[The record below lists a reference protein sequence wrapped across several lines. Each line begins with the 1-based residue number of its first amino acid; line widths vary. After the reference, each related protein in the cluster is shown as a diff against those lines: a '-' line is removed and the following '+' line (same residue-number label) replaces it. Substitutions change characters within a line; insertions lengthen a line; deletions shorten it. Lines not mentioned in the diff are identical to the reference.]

1 MSERTD
7 QARQAITDGVFFTM
21 PPVLSRGRNEL
32 SRDEVLTIHR
42 ERLMIAA
49 TELLASD
56 GYRGV
61 GVREIT
67 ARARI
72 SRAAFY
78 AAFDDK
84 DACIFAAYERFI
96 DILLAR
102 LTAVVVPSSTP
113 TATVNSFLAAYLS
126 TLQLDLVAA
135 RAFHVEFES
144 LGAAARERRRAGTTR
159 LATLIRDAQIAISDT
174 PPAPLSDHIGG
185 VYAVRD
191 LVSDA
196 LDQSAA
202 PELLSL
208 LPVMELW
215 TTRLL
220 TLNRR

>member
-1 MSERTD
+1 MSERIE
-7 QARQAITDGVFFTM
+7 RPSSSVTDGVFFTM
-21 PPVLSRGRNEL
+21 PPVLSRGRHDL
-32 SRDEVLTIHR
+32 SRDDVLAIHR

-49 TELLASD
+49 TELLASE

-84 DACIFAAYERFI
+84 DACVFAAYDRFI
-96 DILLAR
+96 EVLLAR
-102 LTAVVVPSSTP
+102 LTAVMVPSATP
-113 TATVNSFLAAYLS
+113 TATVNSFLEAYLS

-144 LGAAARERRRAGTTR
+144 LGAAARKCRRAGTTR
-159 LATLIRDAQIAISDT
+159 LAALIRDAQAAIGDT

-202 PELLSL
+202 PELLNL
-208 LPVMELW
+208 LPVMKLW

-220 TLNRR
+220 ALQR

>member
-1 MSERTD
+1 MSERID
-7 QARQAITDGVFFTM
+7 EPRAHITDGVFFTM
-21 PPVLSRGRNEL
+21 PPVLSRGRHEL
-32 SRDEVLTIHR
+32 SRDEVLAVHR

-72 SRAAFY
+72 SRSAFY
-78 AAFDDK
+78 ETFDDK
-84 DACIFAAYERFI
+84 DACVFAAYDRFI
-96 DILLAR
+96 EVLLGR
-102 LTAVVVPSSTP
+102 LTAVIASSSTA
-113 TATVNSFLAAYLS
+113 TATVNSLLEAYLS

-144 LGAAARERRRAGTTR
+144 LGAAARACRRAGTTR
-159 LATLIRDAQIAISDT
+159 LAALIRDAQLAISDT

-196 LDQSAA
+196 LDQSVA

-208 LPVMELW
+208 LPVMSLW

-220 TLNRR
+220 TLHR

>member
-1 MSERTD
+1 MSERIDETPVN
-7 QARQAITDGVFFTM
+7 ITDGIFFTM
-21 PPVLSRGRNEL
+21 PPVLSRGRHEL
-32 SRDEVLTIHR
+32 SREEVLVIHR

-56 GYRGV
+56 GYQGV

-67 ARARI
+67 ARARV

-84 DACIFAAYERFI
+84 DACVFAAYERFI
-96 DILLAR
+96 EVLLSR
-102 LTAVVVPSSTP
+102 LTAVMAPSSTA
-113 TATVNSFLAAYLS
+113 TATVNSFLEAYLS

-144 LGAAARERRRAGTTR
+144 LGAAARKCRRDGTTR
-159 LATLIRDAQIAISDT
+159 LATLIRDAQAAISDT

-208 LPVMELW
+208 LPVMSLW

-220 TLNRR
+220 ALKR

>member
-1 MSERTD
+1 M
-7 QARQAITDGVFFTM
+7 
-21 PPVLSRGRNEL
+21 
-32 SRDEVLTIHR
+32 
-42 ERLMIAA
+42 
-49 TELLASD
+49 
-56 GYRGV
+56 
-61 GVREIT
+61 REIT

-84 DACIFAAYERFI
+84 DACVFAAYDRFI
-96 DILLAR
+96 EVLLAR
-102 LTAVVVPSSTP
+102 LTAVMVPSATP
-113 TATVNSFLAAYLS
+113 TATVNSFLEAYLS

-144 LGAAARERRRAGTTR
+144 LGAAARKCRRAGTTR
-159 LATLIRDAQIAISDT
+159 LAALIRDAQAAIGDT

-202 PELLSL
+202 PELLNL
-208 LPVMELW
+208 LPVMKLW

-220 TLNRR
+220 ALQR

>member
-1 MSERTD
+1 MSERIDPTPVS
-7 QARQAITDGVFFTM
+7 ITDGVFFTI
-21 PPVLSRGRNEL
+21 PPVLSRGRHDL
-32 SRDEVLTIHR
+32 SRDEVLAIHR

-49 TELLASD
+49 TELLAAH
-56 GYRGV
+56 GYGGV

-67 ARARI
+67 ARARV

-84 DACIFAAYERFI
+84 DSCVFSAYERFI
-96 DILLAR
+96 EVLLAR
-102 LTAVVVPSSTP
+102 LAAAVVPAHTEAASVD
-113 TATVNSFLAAYLS
+113 SFLEAYLS

-144 LGAAARERRRAGTTR
+144 LGAAARKCRRDGTTR
-159 LATLIRDAQIAISDT
+159 LATLIRDAQAAISDT

-196 LDQSAA
+196 LDQSTT
-202 PELLSL
+202 PDLLGL
-208 LPVMELW
+208 LPVMSVW
-215 TTRLL
+215 TARLL
-220 TLNRR
+220 ALTR

>member
-1 MSERTD
+1 MSGRIHQTPVS
-7 QARQAITDGVFFTM
+7 ITDGVFFTM
-21 PPVLSRGRNEL
+21 PPVLSRGRHDL
-32 SRDEVLTIHR
+32 SRDEVLAVHR

-67 ARARI
+67 AHARV

-84 DACIFAAYERFI
+84 DACVFAAYERFI
-96 DILLAR
+96 EVLLAR
-102 LTAVVVPSSTP
+102 LTETTAPSATE
-113 TATVNSFLAAYLS
+113 TATVNSFLEAYLS

-144 LGAAARERRRAGTTR
+144 LGAAARKCRRDGTIR
-159 LATLIRDAQIAISDT
+159 LAALIRDAQAAISDA
-174 PPAPLSDHIGG
+174 PPAPLGDHIGG

-208 LPVMELW
+208 LPVMSLW

-220 TLNRR
+220 ALER